1 MAFGRGIRQARI
13 SCGLS
18 QRSLAGLAGLN
29 QSTISRLE
37 SGVIGGMRYETL
49 MRVMHGLAIVEVRI
63 VCIPWFVRMG

>member
-37 SGVIGGMRYETL
+37 CGSLGGMRYSTL
-49 MRVMHGLAIVEVRI
+49 MRVLHGLATEDVRI
-63 VCIPWFVRMG
+63 VSVPWFIRMG